1 MQRVK
6 GRVQT
11 EKELGIVYALG
22 WGDCAH
28 VYIGE
33 TSHTAEQWKKEHQAH
48 VKHGPTEL
56 SAVVAH
62 TCDLEHRIHWKPGI
76 VKKEINLKKRKIQEA
91 LFINRLVKMGKT
103 MNQDYG
109 IDISKLCLD

>member
-1 MQRVK
+1 MYAQWSLMQRVK

-22 WGDCAH
+22 CGDCAN

-33 TSHTAEQWKKEHQAH
+33 TSHTAEQRKKEHQAH

-62 TCDLEHRIHWKPGI
+62 TYDLEHRTHWKPRI
-76 VKKEINLKKRKIQEA
+76 VKKEMNLKKTEDSGRPLHQPSGEDRQD
-91 LFINRLVKMGKT
+91 NESRLWH
-103 MNQDYG
+103 
-109 IDISKLCLD
+109 